1 MKYRNGTLRL
11 SKRLEGS
18 CAPGYRGLAEK
29 NASQSSGITTQNPL
43 IRAKITINPNYHQL
57 SKSSMAIYQYYL
69 AVVPQSGVLK
79 QHGVKPDS
87 IEVGSATKYFE
98 SNTEGY
104 WKEVGV
110 QGEGI
115 LPLMDK
121 LLARTE
127 WGNGKTT
134 IFWKVYSEELDNDAS
149 LELEDEMLTVKEFS
163 FRADLREKNLDF
175 LMKMIALGKENQWMF
190 MDRTGKLMNPDF
202 EEIKESILGS
212 KSFRFLKDPIAYLDS
227 LIEQEK

>member
-1 MKYRNGTLRL
+1 MAVYHH
-11 SKRLEGS
+11 
-18 CAPGYRGLAEK
+18 YLAIVPK
-29 NASQSSGITTQNPL
+29 SGI
-43 IRAKITINPNYHQL
+43 
-57 SKSSMAIYQYYL
+57 
-69 AVVPQSGVLK
+69 LK
-79 QHGVKPDS
+79 KHETKPDT
-87 IEVGSATKYFE
+87 IEIGSSTEYFE